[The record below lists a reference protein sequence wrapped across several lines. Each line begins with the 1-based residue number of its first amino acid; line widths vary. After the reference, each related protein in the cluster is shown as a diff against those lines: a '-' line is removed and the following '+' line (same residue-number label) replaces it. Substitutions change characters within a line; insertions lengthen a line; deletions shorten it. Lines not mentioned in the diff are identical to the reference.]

1 MSRAYGIDLRTR
13 VVEAIE
19 RGLSHRQAATRFCV
33 AVSTAG
39 NWHRLWRKTG
49 SVRPGKQG
57 HPVCSKLDAYEA
69 EILAMVEE
77 NKDIAL
83 YEIAD
88 RLAGEHGVRAAPSTV
103 SAPRRTVRRSA
114 ADTRTPSGSSSRSRS
129 ATPTSVSSRSPTRAG
144 ARAATTRST

>member
-19 RGLSHRQAATRFCV
+19 SGLSHRQAATRFCV

-57 HPVCSKLDAYEA
+57 HPVRSKLDAYEA

-88 RLAGEHGVRAAPSTV
+88 RLAAEHGIRAAPSTV
-103 SAPRRTVRRSA
+103 WWFFTKRAITFKKRPRTPQNRSA
-114 ADTRTPSGSSSRSRS
+114 W
-129 ATPTSVSSRSPTRAG
+129 TS
-144 ARAATTRST
+144 

>member
-1 MSRAYGIDLRTR
+1 MGRAYGIDLRTR
-13 VVEAIE
+13 VVDAIE
-19 RGLSHRQAATRFCV
+19 NGFSHRQAAARFSV

-39 NWHRLWRKTG
+39 NWHRLWRKTR

-57 HPVCSKLDAYEA
+57 HPVRSKLDAYEA

-88 RLAGEHGVRAAPSTV
+88 RLAVEHGMYAAPSTV
-103 SAPRRTVRRSA
+103 GCFFTKRAITFKKRPRMLRNRSA
-114 ADTRTPSGSSSRSRS
+114 RTS
-129 ATPTSVSSRSPTRAG
+129 
-144 ARAATTRST
+144 

>member
-1 MSRAYGIDLRTR
+1 MGRAYGIDLRAR

-19 RGLSHRQAATRFCV
+19 GGLSHRQAAERFCT

-49 SVRPGKQG
+49 SARPGKQG
-57 HPVCSKLDAYEA
+57 HPGRSKLDAYEA

-88 RLAGEHGVRAAPSTV
+88 RLAGEHGVHAAPSTV
-103 SAPRRTVRRSA
+103 WHFFSKRAITFKKRP
-114 ADTRTPSGSSSRSRS
+114 RTPPSRS
-129 ATPTSVSSRSPTRAG
+129 AKTF
-144 ARAATTRST
+144 